1 MIEIGKIGRI
11 SSGDDSGKFV
21 KIQELHD
28 DPPSFLIL
36 MAYDSEF
43 KNGCGDYWVEDYDS
57 LKGFFT
63 ESQWEIQWTEND

>member
-1 MIEIGKIGRI
+1 MIEIGKVGKI

-21 KIQELHD
+21 KVQELHD
-28 DPPSFLIL
+28 NPSSFLIL

-43 KNGCGDYWVEDYDS
+43 KVGYGDYWVEDYES

-63 ESQWEIQWTEND
+63 ESQWKIEWIENS